1 MSININEE
9 LHQNFIDF
17 SYEANSQ
24 RAFPDARDGLKPGQ
38 RACLWEF
45 FSKGYSSSK
54 PHVKSAKVAGGVIAS
69 WWPHGDAA
77 IYETFARMSQPWI
90 NNIPEVDWHGA
101 NGSVIGG
108 PECASSRYTEARL
121 SKASEDGFFNNIKK
135 NVVNMI
141 PNFSE
146 DEEWPELF
154 PAIFPRLY
162 VNGSQGIGMTIANT
176 WVPGNLG
183 ELVTKIHQYIDTGDI
198 DCDNIY
204 PDFPTGGI
212 IINKNDLKTIYET
225 GKGRVVLRA
234 KTSVDGNSIYIHE
247 LPYQVYAEPWIDSVK
262 ELVTKEEIK
271 GIKDIYNK
279 SDKKKILIEIECE
292 NAPLAVLD
300 ILFSKTDLQKT
311 YNPNQYALISK
322 VPQMLN
328 LKKYI
333 EVYVNH
339 NLECIRKEYAFEL
352 KKAQVRKE
360 IVEGLIK
367 AIEDI
372 DNVIAMIK
380 SSNNAADA
388 KTRLMAAYEINE
400 NQAKAIVDMKLGRLA
415 KLEGIELNQESA
427 ELTEKINNCLAF
439 LSNIN
444 SQNKEFLSRLD
455 AFNNKYGY
463 ERRTEVTQI
472 TIDKKAK
479 EEVYVEPEKCV
490 VVMTEGGLIKRVPTM
505 SFKVQKRNTKGV
517 KTQDDITASVIRTN
531 TVDSLMV
538 FTNKGTMY
546 RLSVNDIPEGTNA
559 SKGVGIKGLI
569 NMEPDEEANIIYSIY
584 KDTTA
589 KYIAFVTKNGIVKK
603 TSLDEYIK
611 TKRKT
616 GVSAITL
623 KEGDKLAAAL
633 LMESEDLVIL
643 TREGKCIRFK
653 SSDVAASGR
662 TTQGMKG
669 INLDDGDEV
678 VAALAIRDPKD
689 NLGIFSVDGYG
700 KRIDLSEIPVQHR
713 GGKGLLCVKGAQI
726 AAAALINDEDNILII
741 GNMSSV
747 CISGKDVP
755 VLTRG
760 TLGNMMIKNNKI
772 KSVSKV

>member
-1 MSININEE
+1 MSIKINEE

-45 FSKGYSSSK
+45 FSKGYLPSK

-101 NGSVIGG
+101 NGSIIGG

-121 SKASEDGFFNNIKK
+121 SKASEEGFFSNIKK
-135 NVVNMI
+135 NVINMI
-141 PNFSE
+141 PNFTE
-146 DEEWPELF
+146 DDEWPELF

-183 ELVTKIHQYIDTGDI
+183 EFVTKVHQYLETGDI
-198 DCDNIY
+198 TYDNIY

-212 IINKNDLKTIYET
+212 IINKNDLKTIYLT
-225 GKGRVVLRA
+225 GKGKVVLRA
-234 KTSVDGNSIYIHE
+234 KTSIEGNSIFIHE

-262 ELVTKEEIK
+262 DLIIKDEIK

-279 SDKKKILIEIECE
+279 SDKKRILIEIECDSS
-292 NAPLAVLD
+292 PLVVLNN
-300 ILFSKTDLQKT
+300 LFSVTDLQKS

-322 VPQMLN
+322 VPKLLN
-328 LKKYI
+328 LKEYI
-333 EVYVNH
+333 EVYVKH
-339 NLECIRKEYAFEL
+339 NLDCIKKEYEFEL
-352 KKAQVRKE
+352 RKAQAREE
-360 IVEGLIK
+360 IVDGLLK
-367 AIEDI
+367 AIENI
-372 DNVIAMIK
+372 DNIIQMIK
-380 SSNNAADA
+380 SSNSVADA
-388 KTRLMAAYEINE
+388 KTRLMAAYDFNE

-415 KLEGIELNQESA
+415 KLEGVELNKEKN
-427 ELTEKINNCLAF
+427 ELVEKINHC
-439 LSNIN
+439 
-444 SQNKEFLSRLD
+444 KEFLSNTNSQNSEFLNRLD
-455 AFNNKYGY
+455 TFNKKFGY
-463 ERRTEVTQI
+463 ARRTAVTQI
-472 TIDKKAK
+472 AIEKNKK

-616 GVSAITL
+616 GVTAITL

-689 NLGIFSVDGYG
+689 NLAIFSVDGYG

-760 TLGNMMIKNNKI
+760 TLGNIMIKNNKI